1 MSESEFGEI
10 LEDVHGG
17 DIIRAEDGTII
28 FLSMAFNP
36 LTSLQLN
43 EVINKMAKWEETAE
57 RANTCAYVKPKT
69 MLEAFLER
77 EGNQVD
83 FNGNYY

>member
-17 DIIRAEDGTII
+17 DIIRDTDGTII
-28 FLSMAFNP
+28 FLSVAFNP

-43 EVINKMAKWEETAE
+43 EVINKMAKWE
-57 RANTCAYVKPKT
+57 K
-69 MLEAFLER
+69 
-77 EGNQVD
+77 
-83 FNGNYY
+83 